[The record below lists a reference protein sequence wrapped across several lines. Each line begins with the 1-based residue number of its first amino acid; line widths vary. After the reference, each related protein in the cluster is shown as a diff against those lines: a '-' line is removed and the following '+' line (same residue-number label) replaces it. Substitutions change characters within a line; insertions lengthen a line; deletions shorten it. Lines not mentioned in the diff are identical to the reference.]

1 MLLKEKIA
9 LVMGSTNNIGLKIAE
24 TFAREGAMVIINSR
38 NADEA
43 AQVAKKISGDSFAA
57 DIAKPDD
64 LKALFAHIK
73 NNHQRLDILV
83 NSVAHT
89 SKNDLLQTSLDE
101 WNRIFA
107 VNLTGFFLCIQHAA
121 PLMKDKGGA
130 IINIS
135 AASGERASPGSAA
148 YSVSKGAINA
158 LTRQAAI
165 DLAPYQIRVNSIISG
180 LVGTPIGKR
189 EMGKRKPE
197 NAAVPLR
204 RIGRPEEVAEAALFL
219 VSEKADYITNVI
231 LPVDGGRMNTM
242 NRAPST

>member
-1 MLLKEKIA
+1 MLLKDKIA
-9 LVMGSTNNIGLKIAE
+9 LVMGSTSNIGLKIVQI
-24 TFAREGAMVIINSR
+24 FAREGAQVIVNSR
-38 NADEA
+38 NEEEA
-43 AQVAKKISGDSFAA
+43 QQVATELNGDYFAA
-57 DIAKPDD
+57 DISKPDQIE
-64 LKALFAHIK
+64 ALFDHIK
-73 NNHQRLDILV
+73 KNHQRLDILV
-83 NSVAHT
+83 NSLAHT
-89 SKNDLLQTSLDE
+89 SKNDIMQTTLEE
-101 WNRIFA
+101 WNRILT

-121 PLMKDKGGA
+121 HLMKANGGA

-165 DLAPYQIRVNSIISG
+165 DLAPYKIRVNSIISG

-204 RIGRPEEVAEAALFL
+204 RIGKPEEVAEAAAFL
-219 VSEKADYITNVI
+219 VSEKAAYITNII
-231 LPVDGGRMNTM
+231 LPVDGGRINTM
-242 NRAPST
+242 NRASSI